1 MEDGIDSKKGR
12 PQLQTEGEERETTL
26 RFRHKQSLSI
36 QTLAKKSTE
45 TAGRRPGYKEAST
58 KKAVF
63 LLGEQKKRHLRAGDG
78 AMLCECFANGLK
90 ISPRCDGGLAHRWR
104 AP

>member
-1 MEDGIDSKKGR
+1 MRSGDGVPRDGTVMRDQIIGTIDERGFIGAARQGRTTTPARLQGSK
-12 PQLQTEGEERETTL
+12 
-26 RFRHKQSLSI
+26 H
-36 QTLAKKSTE
+36 
-45 TAGRRPGYKEAST
+45 

-63 LLGEQKKRHLRAGDG
+63 LLGEHKKRHLRAGDG

>member
-12 PQLQTEGEERETTL
+12 LQRQNVGKEER
-26 RFRHKQSLSI
+26 RRFGFRHKKSFSI

-45 TAGRRPGYKEAST
+45 TEGRRPRYKEVST
-58 KKAVF
+58 KKQF
-63 LLGEQKKRHLRAGDG
+63 FSSESTKKRHLRAGDG

>member
-26 RFRHKQSLSI
+26 RFSPQIIAFYSDIGEKEHRNSRTPARLQGSKHK
-36 QTLAKKSTE
+36 KV
-45 TAGRRPGYKEAST
+45 
-58 KKAVF
+58 VF

>member
-12 PQLQTEGEERETTL
+12 RQLQTEGEERETTL
-26 RFRHKQSLSI
+26 RFSPQIIAFYSDIGEKEHRNSGTPARRKHKKI
-36 QTLAKKSTE
+36 
-45 TAGRRPGYKEAST
+45 
-58 KKAVF
+58 VF
-63 LLGEQKKRHLRAGDG
+63 LLGEHKKKRHLRAGDG